1 MLCGDSAKPLSPI
14 STLNNVA
21 PDPECFELMQKLIE
35 YRQDTPVHH
44 QIWKAD
50 RHSMLHVDV
59 LALIHYFAK
68 AGEGDIL
75 EIGSFVGGSTIAAA
89 LGARDSGKTRKIIS
103 IEVGG
108 RLKNHRLATRNIFKQ
123 LRKNLAYFGVLNDVT
138 VINGWSYDEK
148 TIAAVRQELGPK
160 GVGLFIFD
168 ADDNV
173 RRDLDCYGDLLADR
187 CRVVI
192 DDYFGSSEKTGP
204 IRGQVDKLVASG
216 RLLPLGFYG
225 FGTWIGRWQG
235 APIAEHRDRQEERQ
249 RSVS

>member
-1 MLCGDSAKPLSPI
+1 
-14 STLNNVA
+14 
-21 PDPECFELMQKLIE
+21 MQKLIE
-35 YRQDTPVHH
+35 YRRDSPVHH

-68 AGEGDIL
+68 AGEGGIL

-89 LGARDSGKTRKIIS
+89 LGARDSEKIKKIIS

-123 LRKNLAYFGVLNDVT
+123 LKKNLARFTVLDAVT
-138 VINGWSYDEK
+138 LINGASYDEK
-148 TIAAVRQELGPK
+148 TIAAVRQAFGPK
-160 GVGLFIFD
+160 SVGLFIFD

-173 RRDLDCYGDLLADR
+173 RRDIDCYGDLLADR
-187 CRVVI
+187 CWVVI
-192 DDYFGSSEKTGP
+192 DDYFGGSEKTGP
-204 IRGQVDKLVASG
+204 IREQVDELVASG

-225 FGTWIGRWQG
+225 FGTWIGQWQ
-235 APIAEHRDRQEERQ
+235 PR
-249 RSVS
+249 

>member
-1 MLCGDSAKPLSPI
+1 
-14 STLNNVA
+14 
-21 PDPECFELMQKLIE
+21 MQKLIE
-35 YRQDTPVHH
+35 YRQDSPVHH

-50 RHSMLHVDV
+50 RHSMLQVDV

-68 AGEGDIL
+68 TGEGDIL

-89 LGARDSGKTRKIIS
+89 LGARDSGQTKKIIS

-123 LRKNLAYFGVLNDVT
+123 LKKNLAQFAVLDVVT
-138 VINGWSYDEK
+138 LINGSSYDEN
-148 TIAAVRQELGPK
+148 TIAAVRQALGPK

-173 RRDLDCYGDLLADR
+173 RRDIDCYGDLLADR
-187 CRVVI
+187 CWVVI
-192 DDYFGSSEKTGP
+192 DDYFGGSEKTGP
-204 IRGQVDKLVASG
+204 IREQVDELVASG

-235 APIAEHRDRQEERQ
+235 APIAAPGDR
-249 RSVS
+249 